1 MDMSDIKLFSVRPE
15 VRQMIASE
23 VLLER
28 ELQTLIEN
36 NMDTFFGVRFLKS
49 EYVITN
55 GRMDSIGIDEN
66 NCPVIFCLLY
76 TSDAADE

>member
-1 MDMSDIKLFSVRPE
+1 MV
-15 VRQMIASE
+15 ASE

-28 ELQTLIEN
+28 ELQILIEN

-55 GRMDSIGIDEN
+55 GIDQSMEVAVS
-66 NCPVIFCLLY
+66 CPRISA
-76 TSDAADE
+76 TRS